1 MYVFYIYMENPQQQH
16 NSRPLRPE
24 DLFGKETTNKCDK
37 HSHNPINNIMK
48 NQEEFGNRKRIKP

>member
-1 MYVFYIYMENPQQQH
+1 MDPIKQP

-24 DLFGKETTNKCDK
+24 DLFGKEVSTKYDK
-37 HSHNPINNIMK
+37 HSHNPINNIAK

>member
-1 MYVFYIYMENPQQQH
+1 MENPQQQH

>member
-1 MYVFYIYMENPQQQH
+1 MENPQQQH

-24 DLFGKETTNKCDK
+24 DLFGKETTNKYDK